1 MIYHVEQIKT
11 ILETQFPEIDVNYRV
26 RSFTE
31 KNADKFIIFNI
42 GNQNQQTRATDLII
56 INTEIIVNFYIR
68 TDLIITPEITDWSV
82 IFPEINQ
89 LEAVMEENNYL
100 STGWHDL
107 GDIENAGFTCIN
119 FNFNISEV
127 ITNE

>member
-1 MIYHVEQIKT
+1 MIDHVTKIKT
-11 ILETQFPEIDVNYRV
+11 ILSEKFPTLDINYRV

-31 KNADKFIIFNI
+31 NNPDKYIIFNI
-42 GNQNQQTRATDLII
+42 GNQNEQARATDLII
-56 INTEIIVNFYIR
+56 INTEIIINFYIR
-68 TDLIITPEITDWSV
+68 TDLITTPEITDWNE
-82 IFPEINQ
+82 IFPEIEEIQ
-89 LEAVMEENNYL
+89 KTMEENKYISN
-100 STGWHDL
+100 GWQDL

>member
-1 MIYHVEQIKT
+1 MIDHVEQIKT

-100 STGWHDL
+100 STGWYDL

>member
-1 MIYHVEQIKT
+1 MIDHVEQIKT

-56 INTEIIVNFYIR
+56 INTEIIVNFYVR

-100 STGWHDL
+100 STGWYDL